1 LSSQSACSHRGR
13 RQRRLE
19 LADLVLAYGDRLRA
33 SRGLTGVQLAALR
46 AIERCRTPAL
56 GGTRE
61 VCTDCGDE
69 RLVWRS
75 CRNRHCP
82 KCQTLAKERWLE
94 ARVEE
99 LLPVDYVHVVFTLP
113 HALNPIAL
121 RRPRVIYG
129 LLFRAAA
136 DTLLEFARDP
146 RHLGAEPGILA
157 VLHTW
162 GQNLSLHIHLHC
174 IVTAG
179 GLDATRRRWI
189 LRPRGYLF
197 PVRAL
202 SRVFRGK
209 YLDGL
214 RGALNDD
221 SEIASHVPY
230 RGLWRQDWVVYAK
243 KPFAGP
249 RKVLEYLARYT
260 HRIALTNNRLLGLRD
275 GIVSLRWRDYAHGGK
290 KKTLR
295 LSATDLL
302 GRFLLHVLPRG
313 FCRAR
318 HYGLLGNRYKATKLA
333 ACRRYFGT
341 PDPRSQPDEPAGL
354 DPTTAL
360 LKHLGIDPDCCPACG
375 SRRIRRVPVAPMSIY
390 PRTRA
395 PTRAVR

>member
-1 LSSQSACSHRGR
+1 MPDSPACSHRGR
-13 RQRRLE
+13 RRRRPE
-19 LADLVLAYGDRLRA
+19 LADLVRDFGDRLRA
-33 SRGLTGVQLAALR
+33 SRRLSGVQLAALR

-61 VCTDCGDE
+61 VCRDCGDE

-82 KCQTLAKERWLE
+82 KCQTLAKERWLD
-94 ARVEE
+94 ARTEE

-113 HALNPIAL
+113 HTLNSVALL
-121 RRPRVIYG
+121 RPRMIYT

-136 DTLLEFARDP
+136 DSLLEFARDP

-179 GLDATRRRWI
+179 GLDSTRRRWI
-189 LRPRGYLF
+189 RRPGGYLF

-202 SRVFRGK
+202 SRLFRGK

-214 RGALNDD
+214 RRALDD
-221 SEIASHVPY
+221 DAELASRISY
-230 RGLWRQDWVVYAK
+230 RDLWRQDWVVYAK

-260 HRIALTNNRLLGLRD
+260 HRVALTNDRLLGLRA
-275 GIVSLRWRDYAHGGK
+275 GIVRLRWRDYARGGK

-313 FCRAR
+313 FCRVR
-318 HYGLLGNRYKATKLA
+318 HYGLLGNRHKATKLA
-333 ACRRYFGT
+333 ACRRYFGA
-341 PDPRSQPDEPAGL
+341 PAPKSQTDKPSDL
-354 DPTTAL
+354 DATTVL
-360 LKHLGIDPDCCPACG
+360 LRRLGIDPNRCRACG
-375 SRRIRRVPVAPMSIY
+375 SRRIQRDPLAPVSIR
-390 PRTRA
+390 PRARA
-395 PTRAVR
+395 PTRAA

>member
-1 LSSQSACSHRGR
+1 LSNQPACAHRGR
-13 RQRRLE
+13 RRRRLE
-19 LADLVLAYGDRLRA
+19 LADLVRDCGDHLRA
-33 SRGLTGVQLAALR
+33 SRSLTGVQLAALR

-61 VCTDCGDE
+61 VCADCGDE
-69 RLVWRS
+69 RVVWRS

-94 ARVEE
+94 ARVAE

-113 HALNPIAL
+113 HALNPVAL
-121 RRPRVIYG
+121 LRPRMVYG

-179 GLDATRRRWI
+179 GLDPTRRRWV
-189 LRPRGYLF
+189 RSSGGYLF

-214 RGALNDD
+214 RRTLTENAEL
-221 SEIASHVPY
+221 ASRIPY
-230 RGLWRQDWVVYAK
+230 RDLWRQDWVVYAK

-260 HRIALTNNRLLGLRD
+260 HRVALTNDRLLGLRN
-275 GIVSLRWRDYAHGGK
+275 GIVRLRWRDYARGGK

-313 FCRAR
+313 FCRVR
-318 HYGLLGNRYKATKLA
+318 HYGLLGNRHKATKLA
-333 ACRRYFGT
+333 ACRGYFGT
-341 PDPRSQPDEPAGL
+341 PPPRSQPEEHTGL
-354 DPTTAL
+354 DLTTAL
-360 LKHLGIDPDCCPACG
+360 LHRLGIDPDRCRACG
-375 SRRIRRVPVAPMSIY
+375 SYRVRRDLLAPASGP
-390 PRTRA
+390 PRARA
-395 PTRAVR
+395 PTRAA

>member
-1 LSSQSACSHRGR
+1 MSSRPACGHRR
-13 RQRRLE
+13 RQRRQLE
-19 LADLVLAYGDRLRA
+19 LADLVRDYGERLLA
-33 SRGLTGVQLAALR
+33 SRSLTGVQLAAVR
-46 AIERCRTPAL
+46 AIQRCRTPAL

-61 VCTDCGDE
+61 VCADCGAE
-69 RLVWRS
+69 RRVWRS

-82 KCQTLAKERWLE
+82 KCQTLANERWLG
-94 ARVEE
+94 ARLAE

-113 HALNPIAL
+113 HALNPVAL
-121 RRPRVIYG
+121 RKPRQVYTR
-129 LLFRAAA
+129 LFRAAA

-179 GLDATRRRWI
+179 GLDPTHRRWI
-189 LRPRGYLF
+189 RRPGGYLF
-197 PVRAL
+197 PVRPL

-214 RGALNDD
+214 RRDLNGDAKLACQIPFRD
-221 SEIASHVPY
+221 
-230 RGLWRQDWVVYAK
+230 LWRQEWVVYAK

-260 HRIALTNNRLLGLRD
+260 HRVALTNERLLGLRD
-275 GIVSLRWRDYAHGGK
+275 GIVRLRWRDYAHGGK

-302 GRFLLHVLPRG
+302 SRFLLHVLPHG
-313 FCRAR
+313 FCRVR
-318 HYGLLGNRYKATKLA
+318 HYGLLGNRHKATKLA
-333 ACRRYFGT
+333 ACRHYFGI
-341 PDPRSQPDEPAGL
+341 AA
-354 DPTTAL
+354 PTNNPHQQADRESAVAIL
-360 LKHLGIDPDCCPACG
+360 RHIGIDPRRCHACG
-375 SRRIRRVPVAPMSIY
+375 GLRIRREALDPLPIC
-390 PRTRA
+390 PRARA
-395 PTRAVR
+395 PTQPP

>member
-1 LSSQSACSHRGR
+1 MSSQPACSHRGR
-13 RQRRLE
+13 RRHRLE
-19 LADLVLAYGDRLRA
+19 LADLVRDYGDRLRA

-61 VCTDCGDE
+61 VCVDCGEE
-69 RLVWRS
+69 RLVWHS

-82 KCQTLAKERWLE
+82 KCQTLARERWLE
-94 ARVEE
+94 ARVAE

-113 HALNPIAL
+113 HALNPLAL
-121 RRPRVIYG
+121 RRPRMIYS

-179 GLDATRRRWI
+179 GLDPTRRRWI
-189 LRPRGYLF
+189 CRAGGYLF

-214 RGALNDD
+214 RCALKDD
-221 SEIASHVPY
+221 SELASRLP
-230 RGLWRQDWVVYAK
+230 RRELWRQDWVVYAK

-260 HRIALTNNRLLGLRD
+260 HRVALTNNRLLGLHD
-275 GIVSLRWRDYAHGGK
+275 GIVRMRWRDYAHGGK
-290 KKTLR
+290 KKVLR
-295 LSATDLL
+295 LAASDLL

-313 FCRAR
+313 FCRVR
-318 HYGLLGNRYKATKLA
+318 HYGLLCNRHKATKLT
-333 ACRRYFGT
+333 ACRSYFGT
-341 PDPRSQPDEPAGL
+341 PAPTSKPDEAIGR
-354 DPTTAL
+354 DPTVAL
-360 LKHLGIDPDCCPACG
+360 LHRFGIDADRCAACG
-375 SRRIRRVPVAPMSIY
+375 SQRIRRDPLPPLSIR
-390 PRTRA
+390 PRARA
-395 PTRAVR
+395 PTRVAS

>member
-1 LSSQSACSHRGR
+1 MSSQPACSHRGR
-13 RQRRLE
+13 RRRRFE
-19 LADLVLAYGDRLRA
+19 LADLVRNYGDRLRA
-33 SRGLTGVQLAALR
+33 SRNLTGVQLAALR

-61 VCTDCGDE
+61 VCADCGSE
-69 RLVWRS
+69 RSIWRS

-94 ARVEE
+94 ARVAE

-121 RRPRVIYG
+121 RCPREIYA

-146 RHLGAEPGILA
+146 RHLGAEPGIVA

-179 GLDATRRRWI
+179 GLDPTRRRWI
-189 LRPRGYLF
+189 RRPGGYLF

-214 RGALNDD
+214 RRALDD
-221 SEIASHVPY
+221 DADLASKVPY
-230 RGLWRQDWVVYAK
+230 QKLWRHEWVVYAK

-260 HRIALTNNRLLGLRD
+260 HRVALTNDRLLGIHD
-275 GIVSLRWRDYAHGGK
+275 DVVHLRWRDYACGGK

-295 LSATDLL
+295 LCATDLL

-313 FCRAR
+313 FFRIR
-318 HYGLLGNRYKATKLA
+318 HYGLLSNRHKATKLA
-333 ACRRYFGT
+333 ACRLYFGA
-341 PDPRSQPDEPAGL
+341 PELRSRLDEPASL
-354 DPTTAL
+354 DSVTAL
-360 LKHLGIDPDCCPACG
+360 LNRLGIDRDRCDLCG
-375 SRRIRRVPVAPMSIY
+375 SRRIRRVLIAPMSIR
-390 PRTRA
+390 PRARA
-395 PTRAVR
+395 PTRAAS